1 MFDDDCRRY
10 LSINL
15 NKAYEI
21 GVFGGESDIRRNDNF
36 EPCQGGRP
44 NRKETE
50 SEVVG
55 KQWRDKIRDEITRQH
70 LIRPATNW
78 FSLNNRMH
86 DNN

>member
-1 MFDDDCRRY
+1 MRLQNFIVDYWEQKNQSESIDLVDRSVFDDDCRRY

-15 NKAYEI
+15 NEAYEI

-55 KQWRDKIRDEITRQH
+55 KQW
-70 LIRPATNW
+70 
-78 FSLNNRMH
+78 
-86 DNN
+86 